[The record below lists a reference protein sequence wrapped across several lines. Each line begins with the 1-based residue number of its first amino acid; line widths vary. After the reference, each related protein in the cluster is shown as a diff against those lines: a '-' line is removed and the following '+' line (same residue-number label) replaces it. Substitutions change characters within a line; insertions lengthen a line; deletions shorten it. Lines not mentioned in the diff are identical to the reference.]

1 MKRFTA
7 REEIRKYLSSLDL
20 IRGVAAVPNSKIP
33 ICSRSGDVIELMLKP
48 QWYEINFSRK

>member
-7 REEIRKYLSSLDL
+7 REEIRKYLSSLGL
-20 IRGVAAVPNSKIP
+20 IRGVTAVPNSKIP

-48 QWYEINFSRK
+48 QW